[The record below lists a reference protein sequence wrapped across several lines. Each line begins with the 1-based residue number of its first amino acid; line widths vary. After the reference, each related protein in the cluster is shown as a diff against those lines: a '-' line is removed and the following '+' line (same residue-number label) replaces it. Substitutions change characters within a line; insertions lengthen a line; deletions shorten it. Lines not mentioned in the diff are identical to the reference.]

1 MKKRI
6 LFSVFCLIACMGTK
20 AAETA
25 DTTRVYYI
33 NGERIDR
40 FDGSQLVGALVASYS
55 ISHQDNPATP
65 GFVIEKHDIETKM
78 KVFNLEKSIVDKDIA
93 TNKVAGSGKNIHY
106 IDDPVFIIDGKK
118 YNKGEVKNV
127 FPKYV
132 NPKTIKHVTVLK
144 KGGEG
149 ALKLDNGGERHS
161 YIVIETKKAKDDKE
175 TE

>member
-6 LFSVFCLIACMGTK
+6 LFSVFCLIVCMGTK
-20 AAETA
+20 AAESA

-33 NGERIDR
+33 NGERIER

-65 GFVIEKHDIETKM
+65 GAVIEKHDIETKV
-78 KVFNLEKSIVDKDIA
+78 KVITIDKSKVDT
-93 TNKVAGSGKNIHY
+93 TNNVAGSGKKIQY

-118 YNKGEVKNV
+118 YSKEEVKKGY
-127 FPKYV
+127 PKFV
-132 NPKTIKHVTVLK
+132 NPKSIKHVTVLK

-149 ALKLDNGGERHS
+149 ALKLDSGGEQHS

>member
-6 LFSVFCLIACMGTK
+6 LFSAFCLIACMGTK
-20 AAETA
+20 AAEPA

-40 FDGSQLVGALVASYS
+40 FDGSQLVGALVESYA
-55 ISHQDNPATP
+55 ITHQNNPATP
-65 GFVIEKHDIETKM
+65 GSVIEKHDIETKV
-78 KVFNLEKSIVDKDIA
+78 KVITIDKSKVDT
-93 TNKVAGSGKNIHY
+93 TNNVAGSGRKIQY
-106 IDDPVFIIDGKK
+106 LDDLVFIIDGKK
-118 YNKGEVKNV
+118 YSKEEVKKV
-127 FPKYV
+127 YPKL
-132 NPKTIKHVTVLK
+132 TIKHVTVLK

-149 ALKLDNGGERHS
+149 ALKLDNGGEQHS

>member
-40 FDGSQLVGALVASYS
+40 FDGSQLVGALVESYA
-55 ISHQDNPATP
+55 ITHQNNPATP
-65 GFVIEKHDIETKM
+65 GAVIEKHDIETKV
-78 KVFNLEKSIVDKDIA
+78 KVITIDKSKVDT
-93 TNKVAGSGKNIHY
+93 TNNVAGSGRKIQY
-106 IDDPVFIIDGKK
+106 LDDPVFIIDGKK
-118 YNKGEVKNV
+118 YSNGEVKNV
-127 FPKYV
+127 YPI

-149 ALKLDNGGERHS
+149 ALKLDNGGEQHS

>member
-40 FDGSQLVGALVASYS
+40 FDGSQLVGALVESYA
-55 ISHQDNPATP
+55 ITHQNNPATP
-65 GFVIEKHDIETKM
+65 GAVIEKHDIETKV
-78 KVFNLEKSIVDKDIA
+78 KVITIDKSKVDT
-93 TNKVAGSGKNIHY
+93 TNNVAGSGRKIQY
-106 IDDPVFIIDGKK
+106 LDDPVFIIDGKK
-118 YNKGEVKNV
+118 YSKEEVKKV
-127 FPKYV
+127 YPKFV
-132 NPKTIKHVTVLK
+132 NPKNIKHVTVLK

-149 ALKLDNGGERHS
+149 ALKLDNGGEQHS

>member
-6 LFSVFCLIACMGTK
+6 LFSVFCMIACMGTK
-20 AAETA
+20 AAESA

-40 FDGSQLVGALVASYS
+40 FDGSQLVGALVESYA
-55 ISHQDNPATP
+55 ITHQNNPATP
-65 GFVIEKHDIETKM
+65 GAVIEKHDIETKV
-78 KVFNLEKSIVDKDIA
+78 KVITIDKSKVDT
-93 TNKVAGSGKNIHY
+93 TNNVAGSGRKIQY
-106 IDDPVFIIDGKK
+106 LDDPVFIIDGKK
-118 YNKGEVKNV
+118 YSNGEVKNV
-127 FPKYV
+127 YPI

-149 ALKLDNGGERHS
+149 ALKLDNGGEQHS

>member
-20 AAETA
+20 AAESA

-55 ISHQDNPATP
+55 ISHQNNPAAP
-65 GFVIEKHDIETKM
+65 GSVIEKHDIETKV
-78 KVFNLEKSIVDKDIA
+78 KVITIDKSKVDT
-93 TNKVAGSGKNIHY
+93 TNNVAGSGKKIQY

-118 YNKGEVKNV
+118 YSKEEVKKGY
-127 FPKYV
+127 PKFV
-132 NPKTIKHVTVLK
+132 NPKSIKHVTVLK

-149 ALKLDNGGERHS
+149 ALKLDNGGEQHS

>member
-1 MKKRI
+1 MKKSI

-20 AAETA
+20 AAESA

-40 FDGSQLVGALVASYS
+40 FDGSQLVGALVESYA
-55 ISHQDNPATP
+55 ITHQNNPATP
-65 GFVIEKHDIETKM
+65 GAVIEKHDIETKV
-78 KVFNLEKSIVDKDIA
+78 KVITIDKSKVDT
-93 TNKVAGSGKNIHY
+93 TNNVAGSGRKIQY
-106 IDDPVFIIDGKK
+106 LDDLVFIIDGKK
-118 YNKGEVKNV
+118 YSKEEVKKV
-127 FPKYV
+127 YPKL
-132 NPKTIKHVTVLK
+132 TIKHVTVLK

-149 ALKLDNGGERHS
+149 ALKLDNGGEQHS

>member
-20 AAETA
+20 AAESA

-40 FDGSQLVGALVASYS
+40 FDGSQLVGALVESYA
-55 ISHQDNPATP
+55 ITHQNNPATP
-65 GFVIEKHDIETKM
+65 GAVIEKHDIETKV
-78 KVFNLEKSIVDKDIA
+78 KVITIDKSKVDT
-93 TNKVAGSGKNIHY
+93 TNNVAGSGKKIQY

-118 YNKGEVKNV
+118 YSKGEVKNV
-127 FPKYV
+127 YPI

-149 ALKLDNGGERHS
+149 ALKLDNGGEQHS

>member
-20 AAETA
+20 AAESA

-40 FDGSQLVGALVASYS
+40 FDGSQLVGALVESYA
-55 ISHQDNPATP
+55 ITHQNNPATP
-65 GFVIEKHDIETKM
+65 GSVIEKHDIETKV
-78 KVFNLEKSIVDKDIA
+78 KVITIDKSKVDT
-93 TNKVAGSGKNIHY
+93 TNNVAGSGKKIQY

-118 YNKGEVKNV
+118 YRKEEVKKV
-127 FPKYV
+127 YPKFV

-149 ALKLDNGGERHS
+149 ALKLDNGGEQHS
-161 YIVIETKKAKDDKE
+161 YIVIETKE

>member
-20 AAETA
+20 AAESA

-65 GFVIEKHDIETKM
+65 GAVVEKHDIETKV
-78 KVFNLEKSIVDKDIA
+78 KVITIDKSKVDT
-93 TNKVAGSGKNIHY
+93 TNNVAGSGKKIQY
-106 IDDPVFIIDGKK
+106 LDDLVIIIDGKK
-118 YNKGEVKNV
+118 YSKEEVKKV
-127 FPKYV
+127 YPKFV
-132 NPKTIKHVTVLK
+132 NPKNIKHVTVLK

-149 ALKLDNGGERHS
+149 ALKLDNGGEQHS

>member
-20 AAETA
+20 AAESA

-65 GFVIEKHDIETKM
+65 GSVIEKHDIETKV
-78 KVFNLEKSIVDKDIA
+78 KVITIDKSKVDT
-93 TNKVAGSGKNIHY
+93 TNNVAGSDKKIQY

-118 YNKGEVKNV
+118 YSKEEVKKV
-127 FPKYV
+127 YPKFV
-132 NPKTIKHVTVLK
+132 NPKNIKHVTVLK

-149 ALKLDNGGERHS
+149 ALKLDNGGEQHS
-161 YIVIETKKAKDDKE
+161 YIVIETKKAKDGKE

>member
-6 LFSVFCLIACMGTK
+6 LFSVFCLIACMGIK
-20 AAETA
+20 AADTA

-33 NGERIDR
+33 NGERIGR

-55 ISHQDNPATP
+55 ISHQNNPATP
-65 GFVIEKHDIETKM
+65 GSVIEKHDIETKV
-78 KVFNLEKSIVDKDIA
+78 KVITIDKSKVDT
-93 TNKVAGSGKNIHY
+93 TNNVTRSGKKIQY

-118 YNKGEVKNV
+118 YSKEEVKKGY
-127 FPKYV
+127 PKFV
-132 NPKTIKHVTVLK
+132 NPKSIKHVTVLK

-149 ALKLDNGGERHS
+149 ALKLDNGGEQHS

>member
-1 MKKRI
+1 MKMRI

-20 AAETA
+20 AAESA

-40 FDGSQLVGALVASYS
+40 FDGSQLVGALVASYA
-55 ISHQDNPATP
+55 ITHQDNPATP
-65 GFVIEKHDIETKM
+65 GAVIEKHDIETKV
-78 KVFNLEKSIVDKDIA
+78 KVITIDKSKVDT
-93 TNKVAGSGKNIHY
+93 TNNVAGSGKKIQY

-118 YNKGEVKNV
+118 YSKEEVKKV
-127 FPKYV
+127 YPKL
-132 NPKTIKHVTVLK
+132 TIKHVTVLK

-149 ALKLDNGGERHS
+149 ALKLDNGGEQHS

>member
-20 AAETA
+20 AAESA

-40 FDGSQLVGALVASYS
+40 FDGSQLVGALVASYC

-65 GFVIEKHDIETKM
+65 GSVIEKHDIETKV
-78 KVFNLEKSIVDKDIA
+78 KVITIDKSKVDT
-93 TNKVAGSGKNIHY
+93 TNNVAGSGKKIQY

-118 YNKGEVKNV
+118 YSKEEVKKV
-127 FPKYV
+127 YPKL
-132 NPKTIKHVTVLK
+132 TIKHVTVLK

-149 ALKLDNGGERHS
+149 ALKLDNGGEQHS

>member
-1 MKKRI
+1 MKMRI

-20 AAETA
+20 AAESA

-65 GFVIEKHDIETKM
+65 GSVVEKHDIETKV
-78 KVFNLEKSIVDKDIA
+78 KVITIDKSKVDT
-93 TNKVAGSGKNIHY
+93 TNNVAGSGKKIQY

-118 YNKGEVKNV
+118 YSKEEVKKV
-127 FPKYV
+127 YPKFV
-132 NPKTIKHVTVLK
+132 NPRSIKHVTVLK

-149 ALKLDNGGERHS
+149 ALKLDNGGEQHS

>member
-6 LFSVFCLIACMGTK
+6 LFSVFCLIVCMGTK
-20 AAETA
+20 AAESA

-40 FDGSQLVGALVASYS
+40 FDGSQLVGALVESYA
-55 ISHQDNPATP
+55 ITHQNNPATP
-65 GFVIEKHDIETKM
+65 GSVIEKHDIETKV
-78 KVFNLEKSIVDKDIA
+78 KVITIDKSKVDS
-93 TNKVAGSGKNIHY
+93 TNNVAGSGKKIQY

-118 YNKGEVKNV
+118 YSKEEVKKV
-127 FPKYV
+127 YPKFV
-132 NPKTIKHVTVLK
+132 NPKNIKHVTVLK

-149 ALKLDNGGERHS
+149 ALKLDNGGEQHS
-161 YIVIETKKAKDDKE
+161 YIVIETKKAKDEKE

>member
-6 LFSVFCLIACMGTK
+6 LFSVFCLIVCMGTK
-20 AAETA
+20 AAESA

-65 GFVIEKHDIETKM
+65 GSVVEKHDIETKV
-78 KVFNLEKSIVDKDIA
+78 KVITIDKSKVDT
-93 TNKVAGSGKNIHY
+93 TNNVAGSGKKIQY

-118 YNKGEVKNV
+118 YSKEEVKKGY
-127 FPKYV
+127 PKFV
-132 NPKTIKHVTVLK
+132 NPKSIKHVTVLK

-149 ALKLDNGGERHS
+149 ALKLDNGGEQHS
-161 YIVIETKKAKDDKE
+161 YILIETKKAKDDKE

>member
-40 FDGSQLVGALVASYS
+40 FDGSQLVGALIESYA
-55 ISHQDNPATP
+55 ITHQNNPATP
-65 GFVIEKHDIETKM
+65 GAVIEKHDIETKV
-78 KVFNLEKSIVDKDIA
+78 KVITIDKSKVDT
-93 TNKVAGSGKNIHY
+93 TNNVAGSGRKIQY
-106 IDDPVFIIDGKK
+106 LDDPVFIIDGKK
-118 YNKGEVKNV
+118 YSNGEVKNV
-127 FPKYV
+127 YPI

-149 ALKLDNGGERHS
+149 ALKLDNGGEQHS

>member
-40 FDGSQLVGALVASYS
+40 FDGSQLVGALVESYA
-55 ISHQDNPATP
+55 ITHQNNPATP
-65 GFVIEKHDIETKM
+65 GAVIEKHDIETKM
-78 KVFNLEKSIVDKDIA
+78 KVITIDKSKVDT
-93 TNKVAGSGKNIHY
+93 TNNVAGSGRKIQY

-118 YNKGEVKNV
+118 YSKGEVKKV
-127 FPKYV
+127 YPKLTV
-132 NPKTIKHVTVLK
+132 KHVTVLK

-149 ALKLDNGGERHS
+149 ALKLDNGGEQHT

>member
-40 FDGSQLVGALVASYS
+40 FDGSQLVGALVESYA
-55 ISHQDNPATP
+55 ITHQNNPATP
-65 GFVIEKHDIETKM
+65 GAVIEKHDIETKV
-78 KVFNLEKSIVDKDIA
+78 KVITIDKSKVDT
-93 TNKVAGSGKNIHY
+93 TNNVAGSGRKIQY
-106 IDDPVFIIDGKK
+106 LDDPVFIIDGKK
-118 YNKGEVKNV
+118 YSKEEVKKGY
-127 FPKYV
+127 PKFV
-132 NPKTIKHVTVLK
+132 NPKSIKHVTVLK

-149 ALKLDNGGERHS
+149 ALKLDNGGEQHS
-161 YIVIETKKAKDDKE
+161 YIVIEMKKAKDDKE

>member
-6 LFSVFCLIACMGTK
+6 LFSVFCMIACMGTK

-40 FDGSQLVGALVASYS
+40 FDGSQLVGALVESYA
-55 ISHQDNPATP
+55 ITHQNNPATP
-65 GFVIEKHDIETKM
+65 GAVIEKHDIETKV
-78 KVFNLEKSIVDKDIA
+78 KVITIDKSKVDT
-93 TNKVAGSGKNIHY
+93 TNNVAGSGRKIQY
-106 IDDPVFIIDGKK
+106 LDDPVFIIDGKK
-118 YNKGEVKNV
+118 YSKGEVKNV

-149 ALKLDNGGERHS
+149 ALKLDNGGEQHT
-161 YIVIETKKAKDDKE
+161 YIVIETKKNEDDKE

>member
-6 LFSVFCLIACMGTK
+6 LFSVFCLIVCMGTK
-20 AAETA
+20 AAESA

-40 FDGSQLVGALVASYS
+40 FDGSQLVGALVESYA
-55 ISHQDNPATP
+55 ITHQNNPATP
-65 GFVIEKHDIETKM
+65 GSVIEKHDIETKV
-78 KVFNLEKSIVDKDIA
+78 KVITIDKSKVDT
-93 TNKVAGSGKNIHY
+93 TNNVAGSGKKIQY

-118 YNKGEVKNV
+118 YSKEEVKKGY
-127 FPKYV
+127 PKFV
-132 NPKTIKHVTVLK
+132 NPKSIKHMTVLK

-149 ALKLDNGGERHS
+149 ALKLDNGGEQHS

>member
-1 MKKRI
+1 MKMRI

-20 AAETA
+20 AAESA

-65 GFVIEKHDIETKM
+65 GAVIEKHDIETKV
-78 KVFNLEKSIVDKDIA
+78 KVITIDKSKVDT
-93 TNKVAGSGKNIHY
+93 TNDVAGSGKKIQY

-118 YNKGEVKNV
+118 YSKEEVKKV
-127 FPKYV
+127 YPKL
-132 NPKTIKHVTVLK
+132 TIKHVTVLK

-149 ALKLDNGGERHS
+149 ALKLDNGGEQHT

>member
-6 LFSVFCLIACMGTK
+6 LFSVFCMIACMGTK

-40 FDGSQLVGALVASYS
+40 FDGSQLVGALVESYA
-55 ISHQDNPATP
+55 ITHQNNPATP
-65 GFVIEKHDIETKM
+65 GAVIEKHDIETKV
-78 KVFNLEKSIVDKDIA
+78 KVITIDKSKVDT
-93 TNKVAGSGKNIHY
+93 TNNVAGSGKKIQY

-118 YNKGEVKNV
+118 YSKEEVKKGY
-127 FPKYV
+127 PKFV
-132 NPKTIKHVTVLK
+132 NPKSIKHMTVLK

-149 ALKLDNGGERHS
+149 ALKLDNGGEQHS
-161 YIVIETKKAKDDKE
+161 YILIETKKAKDDKE

>member
-6 LFSVFCLIACMGTK
+6 LFSVFCLIVCMGTK
-20 AAETA
+20 AAESA

-40 FDGSQLVGALVASYS
+40 FDGSQLVGALVASYA
-55 ISHQDNPATP
+55 ITHQNNPATP
-65 GFVIEKHDIETKM
+65 GAVIEKHDIETKV
-78 KVFNLEKSIVDKDIA
+78 KVITIDKSKVDT
-93 TNKVAGSGKNIHY
+93 TNNVAGSGKKIQY

-118 YNKGEVKNV
+118 YSKEEVKKV
-127 FPKYV
+127 YPKFV
-132 NPKTIKHVTVLK
+132 NPKNIKHVTVLK

-149 ALKLDNGGERHS
+149 ALKLDNGGEQHS

>member
-1 MKKRI
+1 MKKSI

-20 AAETA
+20 AAEPA

-40 FDGSQLVGALVASYS
+40 FDGSQLVGALVESYA
-55 ISHQDNPATP
+55 ITHQNNPATP
-65 GFVIEKHDIETKM
+65 GAVIEKHDIETKV
-78 KVFNLEKSIVDKDIA
+78 KVITIDKSKVDT
-93 TNKVAGSGKNIHY
+93 TNNVAGSGRKIQY

-118 YNKGEVKNV
+118 YSKEEVKNV
-127 FPKYV
+127 YPI
-132 NPKTIKHVTVLK
+132 NPKNIKHVTVLK

-149 ALKLDNGGERHS
+149 ALKLDNGGEQHS
-161 YIVIETKKAKDDKE
+161 YILIETKKAKDGKE

>member
-20 AAETA
+20 AAESA

-55 ISHQDNPATP
+55 ISHQDNPAVP
-65 GFVIEKHDIETKM
+65 GSVIEKHDIETKV
-78 KVFNLEKSIVDKDIA
+78 KVITIDKSKVDT
-93 TNKVAGSGKNIHY
+93 TNNVAGSGKKIQY

-118 YNKGEVKNV
+118 YSKGEVNKV
-127 FPKYV
+127 YPKFV

-149 ALKLDNGGERHS
+149 ALKLDNGGEQHS
-161 YIVIETKKAKDDKE
+161 YIVIETKKAKDGKG

>member
-40 FDGSQLVGALVASYS
+40 FDGSQLVGALVESYA
-55 ISHQDNPATP
+55 ITHQNNPATP
-65 GFVIEKHDIETKM
+65 GSVIEKHDIETKV
-78 KVFNLEKSIVDKDIA
+78 KVITIDKSKVDT
-93 TNKVAGSGKNIHY
+93 TNKVAGSDKNIHY

-118 YNKGEVKNV
+118 YSKGEVKNV
-127 FPKYV
+127 YPI
-132 NPKTIKHVTVLK
+132 NPKNIKHVTVLK

-149 ALKLDNGGERHS
+149 ALKLDNGGEQHS

>member
-1 MKKRI
+1 
-6 LFSVFCLIACMGTK
+6 MGTK
-20 AAETA
+20 AAESA

-40 FDGSQLVGALVASYS
+40 FDGSQLVGALVESYA
-55 ISHQDNPATP
+55 ITHQNNPATP
-65 GFVIEKHDIETKM
+65 GAVIEKHDIETKV
-78 KVFNLEKSIVDKDIA
+78 KVITIDKSKVDT
-93 TNKVAGSGKNIHY
+93 TNNVAGSGRKIQY
-106 IDDPVFIIDGKK
+106 LDDPVFIIDGKK
-118 YNKGEVKNV
+118 YSKGEVKNV
-127 FPKYV
+127 YPI

-149 ALKLDNGGERHS
+149 ALKLDNGGEQHS

>member
-20 AAETA
+20 AAESA
-25 DTTRVYYI
+25 YTTRVYYI

-40 FDGSQLVGALVASYS
+40 FDGSQLVGSLITSYG
-55 ISHQDNPATP
+55 ITHQDNPANP
-65 GFVIEKHDIETKM
+65 GSVIEKHDIETKV
-78 KVFNLEKSIVDKDIA
+78 KVITIDKSKVDT
-93 TNKVAGSGKNIHY
+93 TNNVAGSGRKIQY
-106 IDDPVFIIDGKK
+106 LDDPVFIIDGKK
-118 YNKGEVKNV
+118 YGKEEVKNV
-127 FPKYV
+127 YPI
-132 NPKTIKHVTVLK
+132 NPKTIKQVTVLK

-149 ALKLDNGGERHS
+149 ALKLDNGGEQHS

>member
-1 MKKRI
+1 MKMRI

-20 AAETA
+20 AAESA

-40 FDGSQLVGALVASYS
+40 FDGSQLVGALVESYA
-55 ISHQDNPATP
+55 ITHQNNPATP
-65 GFVIEKHDIETKM
+65 GSVVEKHDIETKV
-78 KVFNLEKSIVDKDIA
+78 KVITIDKSKVDT
-93 TNKVAGSGKNIHY
+93 TNNVAGSGKKIQY

-118 YNKGEVKNV
+118 YSKEEVKKV
-127 FPKYV
+127 YPKFV
-132 NPKTIKHVTVLK
+132 NPKNIKHVTVLK

-149 ALKLDNGGERHS
+149 ALKLDNGGEQHS
-161 YIVIETKKAKDDKE
+161 YIVIETKKAKDGKE

>member
-20 AAETA
+20 AAESA

-40 FDGSQLVGALVASYS
+40 FDGSQLVGALVESYA
-55 ISHQDNPATP
+55 ITHQNNPATP
-65 GFVIEKHDIETKM
+65 GAVIEKHDIETKV
-78 KVFNLEKSIVDKDIA
+78 KVITIDKSKVDT
-93 TNKVAGSGKNIHY
+93 TNNVAGSGKKIQY

-118 YNKGEVKNV
+118 YSKEEVKKV
-127 FPKYV
+127 YPKFV
-132 NPKTIKHVTVLK
+132 NPKNIKHVTVLK

-149 ALKLDNGGERHS
+149 ALKLDNGGEQHS

>member
-20 AAETA
+20 AAESA

-40 FDGSQLVGALVASYS
+40 FDGSQLVGALVESYA
-55 ISHQDNPATP
+55 ITHQNNPATP
-65 GFVIEKHDIETKM
+65 GSVIEKHDIETKV
-78 KVFNLEKSIVDKDIA
+78 KVITIDKSKVDT
-93 TNKVAGSGKNIHY
+93 TNNVAGSGKKIQY

-118 YNKGEVKNV
+118 YSKEEVKKGY
-127 FPKYV
+127 PKFV
-132 NPKTIKHVTVLK
+132 NPKSIKHMTVLK

-149 ALKLDNGGERHS
+149 ALKLDNGGEQHS

>member
-6 LFSVFCLIACMGTK
+6 LFSAFCLIACMGTK
-20 AAETA
+20 AAESA

-65 GFVIEKHDIETKM
+65 GAVIEKHDIETKV
-78 KVFNLEKSIVDKDIA
+78 KVITIDKSKVDT

-118 YNKGEVKNV
+118 YSKGEVKKV
-127 FPKYV
+127 YPKYV
-132 NPKTIKHVTVLK
+132 NPKNIKHVTVLK

-149 ALKLDNGGERHS
+149 ALKLDNGGEQHS
-161 YIVIETKKAKDDKE
+161 YVVIETKKAKDDKE

>member
-6 LFSVFCLIACMGTK
+6 LFSVFCLIVCMGTK
-20 AAETA
+20 AAESA

-40 FDGSQLVGALVASYS
+40 FDGSQLVGALVASYA
-55 ISHQDNPATP
+55 ITHQNNPATP
-65 GFVIEKHDIETKM
+65 GAVVEKHDIETKV
-78 KVFNLEKSIVDKDIA
+78 KVITIDKSKVDT
-93 TNKVAGSGKNIHY
+93 TNNVAGSGKKIQY

-118 YNKGEVKNV
+118 YSKGEVKKGY
-127 FPKYV
+127 PKFV
-132 NPKTIKHVTVLK
+132 NPKSIKHVTVLK

-149 ALKLDNGGERHS
+149 ALKLDNGGEQHS

>member
-20 AAETA
+20 AAESA

-40 FDGSQLVGALVASYS
+40 FDGSQLVGALVESYA
-55 ISHQDNPATP
+55 ITHQNNPATP
-65 GFVIEKHDIETKM
+65 GSVVEKHDIETKV
-78 KVFNLEKSIVDKDIA
+78 KVITIDKSKVDT
-93 TNKVAGSGKNIHY
+93 TNNVAGSGKKIQY
-106 IDDPVFIIDGKK
+106 IDVPVFIIDGKK
-118 YNKGEVKNV
+118 YSKGEVNKV
-127 FPKYV
+127 YPKFV

-149 ALKLDNGGERHS
+149 ALKLDNGGEQHS

>member
-40 FDGSQLVGALVASYS
+40 FDGSQLVGALVESYA
-55 ISHQDNPATP
+55 ITHQNNPATP
-65 GFVIEKHDIETKM
+65 GAVIEKHDIETKV
-78 KVFNLEKSIVDKDIA
+78 KVITIDKSKVDT
-93 TNKVAGSGKNIHY
+93 TNNVAGSGRKIQY
-106 IDDPVFIIDGKK
+106 LDDPVFIIDGKK
-118 YNKGEVKNV
+118 YSKGEVKNV

-149 ALKLDNGGERHS
+149 ALKLDNGGEQHS
-161 YIVIETKKAKDDKE
+161 YVVIETKKAKDDKE

>member
-1 MKKRI
+1 MKMRI

-20 AAETA
+20 AAESA

-40 FDGSQLVGALVASYS
+40 FDGSQLVGALVESYA
-55 ISHQDNPATP
+55 ITHQNNPATP
-65 GFVIEKHDIETKM
+65 GAVIEKHDIETKV
-78 KVFNLEKSIVDKDIA
+78 KVITIDKSKVDT
-93 TNKVAGSGKNIHY
+93 TNNVTRSGKKIQY
-106 IDDPVFIIDGKK
+106 LDDLVIIIDGKK
-118 YNKGEVKNV
+118 YSKEEVKKV
-127 FPKYV
+127 YPKFV
-132 NPKTIKHVTVLK
+132 NPKNIKHVTVLK

-149 ALKLDNGGERHS
+149 ALKLDNGGEQHS